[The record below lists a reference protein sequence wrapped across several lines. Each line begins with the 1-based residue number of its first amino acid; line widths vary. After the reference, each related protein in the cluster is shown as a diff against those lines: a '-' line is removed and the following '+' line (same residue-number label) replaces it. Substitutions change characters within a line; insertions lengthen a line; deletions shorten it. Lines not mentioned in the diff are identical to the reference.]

1 MNRRSSI
8 TTSTSAAAS
17 ASAKR
22 PAAMENAAK
31 LAAATGEQAKKRV
44 ALGNISNHSNVAR
57 NPARPLG
64 AKSANVGILGVVSLA
79 FFSFYV
85 LVRKDLLLVHI
96 GYRCFLLTQV
106 AEEYRLVPD
115 TLYLTVNYIDRYLSG
130 NEINRQRLQLLG
142 VACMLIA
149 A

>member
-8 TTSTSAAAS
+8 TSSTSAAAS

-57 NPARPLG
+57 NPARPPG

-79 FFSFYV
+79 FFSFHV

-96 GYRCFLLTQV
+96 GYRCWKCYSISRFV
-106 AEEYRLVPD
+106 SV
-115 TLYLTVNYIDRYLSG
+115 
-130 NEINRQRLQLLG
+130 
-142 VACMLIA
+142 
-149 A
+149 